1 MNGPSCVYMDTL
13 QQWNTG
19 GVKIESG
26 GENVSEAGTSYIY
39 IFVCVDVS
47 IINVN
52 QALPPTKMLS
62 FSFLSSTPLS
72 MQNKLSHSIDSAKS
86 RKLSGFIL
94 IANSEFDSAPL
105 SVSLSIHIYC
115 DCLLSV

>member
-1 MNGPSCVYMDTL
+1 MDTL

-47 IINVN
+47 IINV
-52 QALPPTKMLS
+52 P
-62 FSFLSSTPLS
+62 
-72 MQNKLSHSIDSAKS
+72 
-86 RKLSGFIL
+86 
-94 IANSEFDSAPL
+94 
-105 SVSLSIHIYC
+105 
-115 DCLLSV
+115 CLQLC